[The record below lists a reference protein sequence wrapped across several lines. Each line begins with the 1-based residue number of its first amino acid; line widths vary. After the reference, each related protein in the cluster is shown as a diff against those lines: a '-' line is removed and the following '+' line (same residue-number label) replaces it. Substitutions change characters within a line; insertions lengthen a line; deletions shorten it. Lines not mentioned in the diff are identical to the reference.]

1 MGLLE
6 EIAKRYDLPVTIE
19 SLVRLYVYISPDFPN
34 HGSGTRAVAVALLAG
49 KGEKE

>member
-34 HGSGTRAVAVALLAG
+34 HGSGTRAEAEALL
-49 KGEKE
+49 KGDAE